1 MKNIKEVYIEHPV
14 VVDPYNFRGLID
26 MMVIAE
32 DDSVYIYD
40 IKTINAWSY
49 RMKFGR
55 AKENNPSIHQELQLA
70 TYGIWA
76 LDTYG
81 RLDGMYLLYYN
92 KDSSMLKEQEVSMDR
107 IDTARAYW
115 ENVIR
120 VHDNG
125 LPVLTENESPVMDWE
140 CKYCN
145 FKEQCDKEQ

>member
-1 MKNIKEVYIEHPV
+1 MKDIKEVYIEHPIV
-14 VVDPYNFRGLID
+14 LDAYNFRGLID
-26 MMVIAE
+26 MMIVA
-32 DDSVYIYD
+32 DDGSVYIYD

-55 AKENNPSIHQELQLA
+55 NKETDPSIHQELQLA
-70 TYGIWA
+70 SYGIWA
-76 LDTYG
+76 MDCYG

-92 KDSSMLKEQEVSMDR
+92 KDTSMIKEVEVSMDR

-115 ENVIR
+115 ENVMR

-125 LPVLTENESPVMDWE
+125 LPVLTKNESPIMSWE

-145 FKEQCDKEQ
+145 FQQQCEKDN